1 MATLP
6 PPPRRAGREPSPRRR
21 PLTLERILDA
31 ALAILDREGLNGVTM
46 RAVAEA
52 LGTGGASLYAHVT
65 GKDAL
70 VELLLD
76 RIYAEVELP
85 PAADTAPW
93 DEQVKDIARAV
104 RGVLV
109 AHRDIARASLGTI
122 PTQPNAL
129 AITERLITL
138 MREGGLGD
146 QVIAYG
152 LDLLALYATATA
164 YEESLYI
171 RDGLTEQ
178 DFERWRGEMTSY
190 MASLPADRFPGIV
203 ALAGPLTAGTMEGD
217 ERFTFGLDVLVAGL
231 RAHSDA
237 G

>member
-6 PPPRRAGREPSPRRR
+6 QPPRRGGPAPSPRRQ

-31 ALAILDREGLNGVTM
+31 ALAILDRDGLNGVTM

-52 LGTGGASLYAHVT
+52 LGTGGASLYAHVA

-76 RIYAEVELP
+76 RVYAEIELAP
-85 PAADTAPW
+85 EVDPARW
-93 DEQVKDIARAV
+93 EEQIKDLARAV
-104 RGVLV
+104 RHALV
-109 AHRDIARASLGTI
+109 SHRDIARASLGTI
-122 PTQPNAL
+122 PTHPNVL
-129 AITERLITL
+129 AINERLITL
-138 MREGGLGD
+138 LRAGGLGD

-152 LDLLALYATATA
+152 IDLLALYATATA

-171 RDGLTEQ
+171 RDGLTEE
-178 DFERWRGEMTSY
+178 DFERWRAEMTSY

-203 ALAGPLTAGTMEGD
+203 GLAGPLTAGTMEGD
-217 ERFTFGLDVLVAGL
+217 ERFTFGLDVLLAGL
-231 RAHSDA
+231 RAQRDA